1 MDNHI
6 SIIGAGSWGT
16 AIAVLLANKGY
27 NVKLWARDAELVERI
42 NSTRESAD
50 YLPGTILPDNI
61 FASNDFEYCC
71 KGSEI
76 AVIAAPSHAMRD
88 ICSKM
93 AKFVSDDQKIVS
105 LTKGIENVTLLRMSE
120 IVKELMPKNEVTVLS
135 GPSHAE
141 EVAKGIPTAVVAS
154 SRKRAVAEYI
164 QDVFMTPMFRVY
176 TNPDIVGV
184 ELGGA
189 LKNII
194 ALGAGI
200 IDGLELGDN
209 TKAAVMTR
217 GIVEMARLGESMGAS
232 KRTFAGL
239 SGIGDLIVTCTSMH
253 SRNRR
258 AGIDI
263 GQGKSVD
270 EVLGGSKMVVEGV
283 RTTKSAYQLAYKH
296 KVEMPITQEIYRLLF
311 DKADIRNSVLNLTM
325 RSKTH
330 EMEDIPELQGINW

>member
-16 AIAVLLANKGY
+16 AVALLLANKGF
-27 NVKLWARDAELVERI
+27 NVKLWARDAGLIERI
-42 NSTRESAD
+42 KNTRENSE

-61 FASNDFEYCC
+61 LASTDMEYCC
-71 KGSEI
+71 RGSEVV
-76 AVIAAPSHAMRD
+76 VIASPSHAMRD
-88 ICSKM
+88 ICGKM
-93 AKFVSDDQKIVS
+93 KQHIAKEQIIVS

-120 IVKELMPKNEVTVLS
+120 IIKELMPDNEVAVLS

-154 SRKRAVAEYI
+154 SKKRAVAEYI
-164 QDVFMTPMFRVY
+164 QDTFMTPMFRVY

-217 GIVEMARLGESMGAS
+217 GIVEMSRLGESMGAS
-232 KRTFAGL
+232 STTFAGL

-258 AGIDI
+258 AGIAI

-270 EVLGGSKMVVEGV
+270 EVLGSTKMVVEGI
-283 RTTKSAYQLAYKH
+283 RTTKSAYQLAH
-296 KVEMPITQEIYRLLF
+296 RQNVEMPITQEIYRLLF

-330 EMEDIPELQGINW
+330 EMEDLAELNSFDW

>member
-1 MDNHI
+1 MDNQI
-6 SIIGAGSWGT
+6 TVIGAGSWGT
-16 AIAVLLANKGY
+16 AIALLLADKGY
-27 NVKLWARDAELVERI
+27 KIRLWARDKELVERI
-42 NSTRESAD
+42 NTDRENTY
-50 YLPGTILPDNI
+50 YLPGTVLPENI
-61 FASNDFEYCC
+61 TASADMEYCC
-71 KGSEI
+71 SGSEL
-76 AVIAAPSHAMRD
+76 AVIASPSHAMRD
-88 ICSKM
+88 ICTKM
-93 AKFVSDDQKIVS
+93 SNFVSRNQTIVS
-105 LTKGIENVTLLRMSE
+105 LAKGIENVTLMRMSE
-120 IVKELMPKNEVTVLS
+120 IVKELMPENEVAVLS

-141 EVAKGIPTAVVAS
+141 EVARSIPTAVVVS
-154 SRKRAVAEYI
+154 SRKREVAEYI

-217 GIVEMARLGESMGAS
+217 GIVEISRLGESLGANS
-232 KRTFAGL
+232 KTFAGL

-253 SRNRR
+253 SRNRK
-258 AGIDI
+258 AGIAI

-270 EVLGGSKMVVEGV
+270 EVLGSSKMVVEGI
-283 RTTKSAYQLAYKH
+283 RTTKSAYQLAH
-296 KVEMPITQEIYRLLF
+296 KNNVEMPITQEIYRLLF

-325 RSKTH
+325 RAKTH
-330 EMEDIPELQGINW
+330 EMEDIAELQGFDW